1 MYGMLIA
8 AVVLSGVLAY
18 LVGYAFRA
26 PGGSFFR
33 SMTGG
38 LALAMF
44 VLVILLL
51 PPTLM
56 SFAGDGG
63 LLAWPSGLDR
73 GLYRALWIAATAGG
87 LLAGLRVWRMRDFFR
102 RGITLDE
109 SPVSRAEA
117 QLLLVDSLEEALS
130 ILGREKLTA
139 KDLQHCAKHVRHV
152 GNRFW
157 NQVPERKAD
166 AYKLVAEHVPAVL
179 AASVTGLLLEGA
191 ARK

>member
-1 MYGMLIA
+1 MLMA
-8 AVVLSGVLAY
+8 SAVLSGVLAY

-26 PGGSFFR
+26 PRGSFFR

-38 LALAMF
+38 LALAIF
-44 VLVILLL
+44 VLVALLL

-56 SFAGDGG
+56 SLAGDGG
-63 LLAWPSGLDR
+63 TLAWPTGLDR
-73 GLYRALWIAATAGG
+73 GLYRALWITALAGG
-87 LLAGLRVWRMRDFFR
+87 LLVGLRVWRMRRFLSG
-102 RGITLDE
+102 GITLDE

-117 QLLLVDSLEEALS
+117 QLPLADTLEEALDV
-130 ILGREKLTA
+130 LGRERLGA
-139 KDLQHCAKHVRHV
+139 KELQRCSQHVRHV

-166 AYKLVAEHVPAVL
+166 VYKLVVEHVPTAI

-191 ARK
+191 SRK